1 MLIKINTNISEEYNM
16 LRMDDNNLTSE
27 DILPE
32 IPNDKCKK
40 TINIW
45 NM

>member
-1 MLIKINTNISEEYNM
+1 M

-32 IPNDKCKK
+32 TPNDKCKK